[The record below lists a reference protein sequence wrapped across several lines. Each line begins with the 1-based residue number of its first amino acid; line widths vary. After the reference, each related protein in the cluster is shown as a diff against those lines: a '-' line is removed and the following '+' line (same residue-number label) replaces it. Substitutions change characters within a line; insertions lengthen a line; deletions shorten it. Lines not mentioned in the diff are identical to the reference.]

1 MKSQAPKKKI
11 IAPKPA
17 KAAKVAKVVKAADS
31 VETAPVEKKKPKGK
45 AKKCGQR
52 GCKMPGSSEG
62 YCRLHYLANWKH
74 IKFNDQVKAERR
86 LNAYVDRMSKRY
98 PKDYMEKIKEGLE
111 DPEKF
116 QQMVDELEVEVGKS
130 EPETDN
136 EFLEKFMRVIKP
148 S

>member
-1 MKSQAPKKKI
+1 MKAKASSKKGK
-11 IAPKPA
+11 AVKPA
-17 KAAKVAKVVKAADS
+17 KAEKAVKVAKAAPEVKKEKVKARA
-31 VETAPVEKKKPKGK
+31 KKKC
-45 AKKCGQR
+45 AER
-52 GCKMPGSSEG
+52 GCKSQSVSEG

-74 IKFNDQVKAERR
+74 IKFNEQVKAERR
-86 LNAYVDRMSKRY
+86 LNAYIDRLSKRY

>member
-1 MKSQAPKKKI
+1 MK
-11 IAPKPA
+11 A
-17 KAAKVAKVVKAADS
+17 KASSKKEKVVKAPKAEK
-31 VETAPVEKKKPKGK
+31 VVKVKMTAEEKKVK
-45 AKKCGQR
+45 AKARAKKKCSQR
-52 GCKMPGSSEG
+52 GCKIPSVSEG

-74 IKFNDQVKAERR
+74 IKFNEQVKAERR
-86 LNAYVDRMSKRY
+86 LNAYIDRLAKRY

>member
-1 MKSQAPKKKI
+1 MKSQPSKKKM
-11 IAPKPA
+11 KPA
-17 KAAKVAKVVKAADS
+17 KAEKAPKAVKTEKKMKAEA
-31 VETAPVEKKKPKGK
+31 APVEKKKKTGK
-45 AKKCGQR
+45 AKKCSER
-52 GCKMPGSSEG
+52 GCKLPSVSEG

-74 IKFNDQVKAERR
+74 IKFNEQVKAERR
-86 LNAYVDRMSKRY
+86 LNAYIDRLSKRY

-116 QQMVDELEVEVGKS
+116 KQMADELEVEVGKT

>member
-1 MKSQAPKKKI
+1 MK
-11 IAPKPA
+11 A
-17 KAAKVAKVVKAADS
+17 KASSKKEKVVKAAKTEKP
-31 VETAPVEKKKPKGK
+31 VKAVKMAPEEKKEKVKAK
-45 AKKCGQR
+45 AKKKCAQR
-52 GCKMPGSSEG
+52 GCKTPSVSEG

-74 IKFNDQVKAERR
+74 IKFNEQVKAERR
-86 LNAYVDRMSKRY
+86 LNAYIDRLAKRY